1 MKYEY
6 THESNE
12 RDDDLIIDFIIKP
25 SYSSDEIQEA
35 NDACGTY
42 APVFSNSVSHLNVF
56 EID

>member
-1 MKYEY
+1 VKYEY
-6 THESNE
+6 THELNE
-12 RDDDLIIDFIIKP
+12 RDDDLMIDFIIKP

-42 APVFSNSVSHLNVF
+42 ASVFSNSVSHLN